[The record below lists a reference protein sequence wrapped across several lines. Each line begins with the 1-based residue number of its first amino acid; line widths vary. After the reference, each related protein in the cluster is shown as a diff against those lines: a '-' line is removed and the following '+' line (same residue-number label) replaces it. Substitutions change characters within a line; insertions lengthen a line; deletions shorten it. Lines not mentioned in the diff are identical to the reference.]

1 MDVQPEKLQDFTV
14 DRFRF
19 NNHKVHS
26 VLWDVFLGFNVE
38 DQTPANCILFNGEM
52 LEAEQV
58 AELQR
63 SSLILAQKHHED
75 VLPPLAWGK
84 YEGRQ
89 YLVLPDFG
97 RPLSSYS
104 NLSAL
109 KSPELL
115 SIMRSLLKALVFA
128 DANEV
133 RWHGMIHPDNI
144 RISLEESDVR
154 LGFFGYPLLSMA
166 GDVAKTDEGSHLLA
180 YFPPYEM
187 TTSEMELAQFDLYAL
202 GLIILELGTALR
214 SWDILPIG
222 DRNDAKEMRE
232 RLAEQEHLP
241 LPIQE
246 LLYKLLTPLAE
257 ERYTSFQKA
266 LDDVMQLGGEQDSSV
281 AFRTFVLD
289 TLINGRF
296 KLKDEIAKGRISS
309 IYRAIDT
316 RKDELGRP
324 EEQKSLLDDSKSA
337 IDKEHCVIKL
347 IDLRKNKEYAEV
359 FHTRFR
365 TLMNVHH
372 EHLLNV
378 IDVGVHFENGYIAM
392 EAGLLSLEDL
402 LIKRGTLPIS
412 DAGRIIFQLCKS
424 MEALEFNRIAYHGA
438 IKPSNVFLT
447 SDLRTVKLGD
457 TLVADFLLRNGNLNY
472 IGAEYM
478 TPEFIRDVACD
489 VRTDIY
495 QMGVL
500 FFEMLVGHAPFSFK
514 IEQEIREDHMH
525 VPAATRVEPALI
537 SSEVKDILLRML
549 EKQPLAR
556 YQTIAELRDD
566 LSRLLGYD
574 KKEQVEVPNL
584 FFDFAELSMI
594 GKNAREKSEETLAI
608 RLPAVNNRARGAVA
622 LLVGEGPELGD
633 AAGAASRSLAYLR
646 ELMFHP
652 GSVSREFAVA
662 QKTNPEEFI
671 QGCMEQLNQRVYR
684 DAFARSKT
692 RKLGINAALAVVQEN
707 TLYLQHCGEAQIMI
721 LSKGELIDPNQDKW
735 TVVDECIVGDE
746 TKALSDEVFERIGFG
761 ERARIMM
768 LKRRLQDGDQL
779 ILLSPGLK
787 KSLSISEIKELA
799 TSSSDPAQTVDL
811 IRGDA
816 IRRRLEGTISVVLL
830 SIGNVHVFAD
840 EGISH
845 SKKGLLARNFLAQ
858 GDTFLNDGR
867 LDEAIEQFQQALEIN
882 PNFAIIHH
890 QLGVTYVR
898 KGLASYALSCFER
911 AIELNSKLASSY
923 IEKARIY
930 EQQKKQRD
938 VLPLL
943 RRAVDAGAR
952 DADLFARLG
961 HELIRARNFEQAV
974 AYCGMALDLDP
985 SHPGAYRDR
994 IIALKRSKS
1003 IDIKMLKMIG
1013 GRRRLADDNK
1023 TIIEQEAPTDFRK
1036 KDY

>member
-1 MDVQPEKLQDFTV
+1 MAERQNFTV
-14 DRFRF
+14 DRFTL
-19 NNHKVHS
+19 NNHKAHS
-26 VLWDVFLGFNVE
+26 VLWDTYIGFNKESHEAVF
-38 DQTPANCILFNGEM
+38 CLLFNEEM
-52 LEAEQV
+52 LEPEQLE
-58 AELQR
+58 ELKR
-63 SSLILAQKHHED
+63 VNIILAQKNHED
-75 VLPPLAWGK
+75 VLPPLAWGRF
-84 YEGRQ
+84 EDRA

-97 RPLSSYS
+97 KPLSSYS

-115 SIMRSLLKALVFA
+115 SIMRSLLRALVFA
-128 DANEV
+128 DANDV
-133 RWHGMIHPDNI
+133 HFHGMMHPDNI

-154 LGFFGYPLLSMA
+154 LGFFGYPLKSMA

-180 YFPPYEM
+180 YFPPYELM
-187 TTSEMELAQFDLYAL
+187 DRGLEDSQIDMYAL
-202 GLIILELGTALR
+202 GLIILELATARR
-214 SWDILPIG
+214 SWDVLPAG
-222 DRNDAKEMRE
+222 DRNDPDELRK

-246 LLYKLLTPLAE
+246 LLYRLLSPTLE
-257 ERYTSFQKA
+257 DRYESFQKA
-266 LDDVMQLGGEQDSSV
+266 LDDVLQLGGEQDSGV

-296 KLKDEIAKGRISS
+296 KLKEEIAKGRISS

-316 RKDELGRP
+316 RKDEMGI
-324 EEQKSLLDDSKSA
+324 EEEKRSLLDDRKSA
-337 IDKEHCVIKL
+337 VDQEHCVVKL
-347 IDLRKNKEYAEV
+347 IDLRKHKEYTEV

-365 TLMNVHH
+365 TLTNIHH
-372 EHLLNV
+372 KNLLNV
-378 IDVGVHFENGYIAM
+378 FDVGVHFENGYIAM
-392 EAGLLSLEDL
+392 EAGLLSLEQL

-412 DAGRIIFQLCKS
+412 DAGRIVFQLCKS
-424 MEALEFNRIAYHGA
+424 LEALEYSKIHYHGG

-457 TLVADFLLRNGNLNY
+457 TLVADFLMRHGNLNFN
-472 IGAEYM
+472 GAEYL
-478 TPEFIRDVACD
+478 TPEFIRDVDCD

-514 IEQEIREDHMH
+514 IEDEIRHDHLG

-556 YQTIAELRDD
+556 YQTVAELRDD

-574 KKEQVEVPNL
+574 KKEQVEIPNL

-633 AAGAASRSLAYLR
+633 AAKSATKALGYLR

-652 GSVSREFAVA
+652 GGVSRDFALL
-662 QKTNPEEFI
+662 QKNSPEEFI
-671 QGCMEQLNQRVYR
+671 TGVMENLNQKVYR
-684 DAFARSKT
+684 DAFGQSKT
-692 RKLGINAALAVVQEN
+692 RKMGISAAVAVVQEN
-707 TLYLQHCGEAQIMI
+707 TLYLQHCGEAQVMI
-721 LSKGELIDPNQDKW
+721 LSKGELVDINEDKW
-735 TVVDECIVGDE
+735 TIPDEQVIGDE
-746 TKALSDEVFERIGFG
+746 SKALSDEVFERIGFG
-761 ERARIMM
+761 ERARLQM

-779 ILLSPGLK
+779 ILLSPSLR

-830 SIGNVHVFAD
+830 SIGNVNVFAD
-840 EGISH
+840 ESISH
-845 SKKGLLARNFLAQ
+845 SKKGQLARNFLAQ
-858 GDTFLNDGR
+858 GDTYLNDGK

-890 QLGVTYVR
+890 QLGVAYVR

-923 IEKARIY
+923 LEKARIY
-930 EQQKKQRD
+930 EQQRKHKEI
-938 VLPLL
+938 LPLL

-952 DADLFARLG
+952 DAELYARLG
-961 HELIRARNFEQAV
+961 HELLRARNYEQAA
-974 AYCGMALDLDP
+974 AYCSMALELDAGH
-985 SHPGAYRDR
+985 SGAYRDR
-994 IIALKRSKS
+994 VIAIKRSRS
-1003 IDIKMLKMIG
+1003 IDTRMLKMIG
-1013 GRRRLADDNK
+1013 GRARLADDNK
-1023 TIIEQEAPTDFRK
+1023 TRIEQAAPEWPD
-1036 KDY
+1036 KD

>member
-1 MDVQPEKLQDFTV
+1 MQDFTV

-19 NNHKVHS
+19 NNHKAHS
-26 VLWDVFLGFNVE
+26 VLWDVFLGFNIE
-38 DQTPANCILFNGEM
+38 DQTPVFCILFNDEM
-52 LEAEQV
+52 LEQEQV

-63 SSLILAQKHHED
+63 ANLILAQKYHAN
-75 VLPPLAWGK
+75 VLSPMAWGSH
-84 YEGRQ
+84 EGRH

-109 KSPELL
+109 KPPELL
-115 SIMRSLLKALVFA
+115 GILRSLLKALMFA
-128 DANEV
+128 NANEV
-133 RWHGMIHPDNI
+133 TCHQMIHPDNI

-154 LGFFGYPLLSMA
+154 LGFFGYPLLAIAS
-166 GDVAKTDEGSHLLA
+166 DVAKTDEGSHLLA
-180 YFPPYEM
+180 YFPPYELTVSGM
-187 TTSEMELAQFDLYAL
+187 DPVQFDLYSL
-202 GLIILELGTALR
+202 GLIMLELATAKR
-214 SWDILPIG
+214 SWDVLPAG
-222 DRNDAKEMRE
+222 DRYVSDELRA

-246 LLYKLLTPLAE
+246 LFYKMLSPIAE
-257 ERYTSFQKA
+257 ERYAGVQKA
-266 LDDVMQLGGEQDSSV
+266 LDDVVQLVGEEESGL

-316 RKDELGRP
+316 RKAEMGLP
-324 EEQKSLLDDSKSA
+324 EEQKSRLDDSKSA

-412 DAGRIIFQLCKS
+412 DAGRIVYQLCKS
-424 MEALEFNRIAYHGA
+424 LEALEFSRIEHHGA

-457 TLVADFLLRNGNLNY
+457 TLVADFLLRNGNLNF

-478 TPEFIRDVACD
+478 TPELIRNMDCD

-514 IEQEIREDHMH
+514 IEQEIRDDHLN

-556 YQTIAELRDD
+556 YQTVTELRED

-633 AAGAASRSLAYLR
+633 ASGAASRALVYLR

-662 QKTNPEEFI
+662 QKTDPEAFI
-671 QGCMEQLNQRVYR
+671 RGTMEQLNQRVYR

-692 RKLGINAALAVVQEN
+692 RKLGINVALAVVQEN
-707 TLYLQHCGEAQIMI
+707 TLYLQHCGDAQIMI

-735 TVVDECIVGDE
+735 TVTDECIVGDE
-746 TKALSDEVFERIGFG
+746 DKALSDEVFDRIGFG
-761 ERARIMM
+761 ERARLTM

-779 ILLSPGLK
+779 ILLSPSLK

-858 GDTFLNDGR
+858 GDTYLNDGR

-923 IEKARIY
+923 IEKAKIY
-930 EQQKKQRD
+930 EQQKKHRE

-943 RRAVDAGAR
+943 RRAADAGAR
-952 DADLFARLG
+952 DAELFARLG
-961 HELIRARNFEQAV
+961 HELIRARNFEQAM
-974 AYCGMALDLDP
+974 AYCTMALEIDP
-985 SHPGAYRDR
+985 NHSGAYRDR

-1003 IDIKMLKMIG
+1003 IDIKMLKLIG

-1023 TIIEQEAPTDFRK
+1023 TVIEQEAPDFRIRE
-1036 KDY
+1036 